1 MCVCANQKV
10 YFSLE
15 FEASLR
21 ALGFISCSLRPKSIC
36 MCFDYKRPD
45 FLGFQLGL
53 RKVYK

>member
-1 MCVCANQKV
+1 MCANQKV

-21 ALGFISCSLRPKSIC
+21 ALGLISCSLRPDSIC
-36 MCFDYKRPD
+36 MYFDYKRLD
-45 FLGFQLGL
+45 FLGFQLGP